1 MGYIKNYLTVRDACY
16 IVFRVF
22 IWGCYDLAR
31 AKNIISLTRIVKN
44 VRQ

>member
-31 AKNIISLTRIVKN
+31 AKNISLTSIVKN
-44 VRQ
+44 MHQ